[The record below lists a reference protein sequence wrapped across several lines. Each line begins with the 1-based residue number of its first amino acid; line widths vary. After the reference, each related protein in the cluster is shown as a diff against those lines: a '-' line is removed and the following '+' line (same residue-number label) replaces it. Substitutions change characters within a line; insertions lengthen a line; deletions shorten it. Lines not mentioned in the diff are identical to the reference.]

1 MTEGESLSAKREMRL
16 KRLEIQGFKSFP
28 ERLSMGFGDGMTAI
42 VGPNGSGKSNVS
54 DAIRWVLGEQSS
66 KSLRGVKMEDVIF
79 NGTSRP
85 NGTPMRKPQG
95 FAEVS
100 LVLDNSARK
109 LDIDDDEVN
118 VTRRYYR
125 SGESEYL
132 INKKLVRLKDINELF
147 MDTGLGRDG
156 YSLIGQGR
164 IAEIVSAKSDDRRE
178 IFEEAAGIS
187 KYRYRKEDAERKLG
201 RTEDNLVRLRD
212 IISEIEGR
220 IGPLK
225 EQAEKAKK
233 YNAFRDE
240 KKELEIGLWLVWMD
254 KAKKNTADYDG
265 KIAVVRERYDSIIK
279 SDEDFEKQID
289 DAFNEMNRISAEMDT
304 LRREAVSYD
313 EQASALR
320 EQAAL
325 LSYDAEKSAEASEKL
340 KNDII
345 AVEEKTSEFLA
356 VLEAQE
362 KKLEE
367 IFSAKEELSKK
378 VEAIVAELEQILSDE
393 ADADAEIAEIERRIS
408 TKDIELTDLKIELSG
423 CERLVEDS
431 KSREES
437 LALRE
442 KEARDK
448 IDAQEKLLEE
458 AEEAKGL
465 CERKLRANLNSC
477 MGFEKLLEAKRAK
490 FEKIEEEQRQATVR
504 CETVRH
510 RMETL
515 HDMEKHMEGFS
526 GSVKSISDRAKAG
539 VIRGVI
545 GTVAEL
551 ITVHPKYT
559 VAAETALGAALQNVV
574 VNDEES
580 AKQAIG
586 LLKREGLGRATFLP
600 LTSIK
605 GRSIKEN
612 GVDKCEGFEGFG
624 TDIVE
629 FEPKYSEVFSQLL
642 GGTVIATDL
651 NKGTAIA
658 KKYGYRFKIVT
669 LDGQVINA
677 GGSFTGGSQS
687 RNSGILSRKN
697 EIEKLENEL
706 ASLEAKAQE
715 LTASAAEMR
724 TSLAESQTEYDAMK
738 AEQTALREDI
748 LKAEGEVN
756 LYESALEA
764 ERQVFENISAE
775 RESSADYYSK
785 LETRISETKKSIER
799 ADKEVTEL
807 RAELAKR
814 SEGKSGIDNKRE
826 EMTATVNS
834 YKLKI
839 SEADITA
846 SAEQS
851 RINDTKA
858 RIVEL
863 GDTKDRYEAELRELS
878 EKSISSEGKSQ
889 DISSTISELR
899 MKAEESRRKADSMLD
914 DREAKE
920 QSISVLRR
928 RKDSVSSERDGV
940 IRELTTLESKRANID
955 VEYKNILDKLYEEYG
970 LTRNEAEVVG
980 KRPEEVTKAQ
990 RRLNE
995 IKSGIKSLGDVNVG
1009 AIEEYAEVSERYE
1022 FLDEQVG
1029 DCEESK
1035 KQLLAIINE
1044 CTESMQ
1050 DMFNE
1055 QFVVINKNFG
1065 EVFTEIFGGGKAS
1078 LELSDPDSP
1087 LDSGIEIKAQPPGKV
1102 VKNLSALSGG
1112 EQALIAICIYFAILK
1127 VHPSPFCVLD
1137 EIDTALDEANV
1148 GKFAEYLNKMEG
1160 VQFVVITHRR
1170 GSMESADMLYGITM
1184 EEPGVS
1190 KVVPLNMKELERQLR
1205 EAK

>member
-1 MTEGESLSAKREMRL
+1 MTAERLLRQRKRMRL

-28 ERLSMGFGDGMTAI
+28 EKLSMGFGDGMTAI

-54 DAIRWVLGEQSS
+54 DAIRWVLGERPSMSQ
-66 KSLRGVKMEDVIF
+66 RRVKMEVVIF

-100 LVLDNSARK
+100 LVLDNSKRE
-109 LDIDDDEVN
+109 LDVDDDEVN

-125 SGESEYL
+125 SGESEYM
-132 INKKLVRLKDINELF
+132 INKKLVRLKDIYELF

-201 RTEDNLVRLRD
+201 RTEDNLIRLRD

-279 SDEDFEKQID
+279 SDEHFDKQID
-289 DAFNEMNRISAEMDT
+289 DAFNEMNRISAQMDT
-304 LRREAVSYD
+304 LRREAASYD

-340 KNDII
+340 KNDIAAI
-345 AVEEKTSEFLA
+345 EAKSTEFCELLA
-356 VLEAQE
+356 QQE
-362 KKLEE
+362 NKLAE
-367 IFSAKEELSKK
+367 IFAARDTLS
-378 VEAIVAELEQILSDE
+378 EQMRGIMAELEQVLSDE
-393 ADADAEIAEIERRIS
+393 ADADAEITELERLLS
-408 TKDIELTDLKIELSG
+408 EKEMQLTDLRIELSG
-423 CERLVEDS
+423 SQRLAEDS
-431 KSREES
+431 EPRKAA
-437 LALRE
+437 LAARE
-442 KEARDK
+442 KEAREK
-448 IDAQEKLLEE
+448 LEAQEKLLEE
-458 AEEAKGL
+458 ANDAKDL

-477 MGFEKLLEAKRAK
+477 LGFEKLLDAKKTKLER
-490 FEKIEEEQRQATVR
+490 IEEQQRQATVKL
-504 CETVRH
+504 ETARH
-510 RMETL
+510 RVETL
-515 HDMEKHMEGFS
+515 RDMEKHMEGFS
-526 GSVKSISDRAKAG
+526 GSVRSISDRAKAG
-539 VIRGVI
+539 VIKGII

-551 ITVHPKYT
+551 ISVRPKYT
-559 VAAETALGAALQNVV
+559 VAAETALGASLQNIVV
-574 VNDEES
+574 TDEES

-605 GRSIKEN
+605 GRSIKET
-612 GVDKCEGFEGFG
+612 GVDKCDGFEGLG

-629 FEPKYSEVFSQLL
+629 YDSKYSEVFSQLL
-642 GGTVIATDL
+642 GGTVIAGDL

-677 GGSFTGGSQS
+677 GGSFTGGSQNK
-687 RNSGILSRKN
+687 NSGILSRKN
-697 EIEKLENEL
+697 EIEKLEAEL
-706 ASLEAKAQE
+706 AELKNKAQE
-715 LTASAAEMR
+715 LTDSASELRKEVAG
-724 TSLAESQTEYDAMK
+724 SQAEYDAMK

-764 ERQVFENISAE
+764 EAQVLENISAE
-775 RESSADYYSK
+775 IENSTDYFAKLSVRIAEAQKGITDGEKVSA
-785 LETRISETKKSIER
+785 
-799 ADKEVTEL
+799 EL
-807 RAELAKR
+807 RDEIAKR
-814 SEGKSGIDNKRE
+814 SEGRSGINSRRE
-826 EMTATVNS
+826 KMTAQVND
-834 YKLKI
+834 LKVKV
-839 SEADITA
+839 SEAEITA
-846 SAEQS
+846 AAEQS

-858 RIVEL
+858 RISEL
-863 GDTKDRYEAELRELS
+863 GDTKDSYEAELRALS
-878 EKSISSEGKSQ
+878 EKTVSSEGKSQ
-889 DISSTISELR
+889 DISSDISELR
-899 MKAEESRRKADSMLD
+899 MKAEENRIKADSMVTE
-914 DREAKE
+914 RESKE
-920 QSISVLRR
+920 QSIGVLRR
-928 RKDSVSSERDGV
+928 RKDNVSAERDGV

-970 LTRNEAEVVG
+970 LTRNEAEIVG
-980 KRPEEVTKAQ
+980 KRPEEVGKAQ
-990 RRLNE
+990 RRLSE

-1102 VKNLSALSGG
+1102 IKNLSALSGG

-1148 GKFAEYLNKMEG
+1148 GKFAEYLGKMEG

-1190 KVVPLNMKELERQLR
+1190 KVVPLNMKELEKQLR
-1205 EAK
+1205 NAK